1 MGIGD
6 IIRAR
11 RKELGL
17 TLEQVGDIVGVT
29 KNTVR
34 QWENG
39 NISNMRRDRI
49 AKLAEALKIDPMN
62 LIGEDGT
69 DAVENNYLRI
79 WGQPLIEAYRNAPD
93 YIQKA
98 ICQMLQIEQLTIP
111 ILPIK
116 EEKNN
121 GSNRKKSRS
130 AVAGK
135 AKRLGG
141 EGAEG
146 RSAESISEFDAR
158 PEGKEGGGSQG

>member
-6 IIRAR
+6 IIHAR

-17 TLEQVGDIVGVT
+17 TLEQVCDIVGVT

-39 NISNMRRDRI
+39 NISNMRRDKI
-49 AKLAEALKIDPMN
+49 AKLAEALKIDPIN

-69 DAVENNYLRI
+69 DEVENSYLRI

-111 ILPIK
+111 ILPTK
-116 EEKNN
+116 EGKNN

-135 AKRLGG
+135 TKRVGNQ
-141 EGAEG
+141 GAEG
-146 RSAESISEFDAR
+146 RSAESISKLDAR
-158 PEGKEGGGSQG
+158 QEGEEGGGN

>member
-6 IIRAR
+6 IIHAR

-17 TLEQVGDIVGVT
+17 TLEQVGEIVGVT

-49 AKLAEALKIDPMN
+49 AKLAEALKIDPIN

-69 DAVENNYLRI
+69 DEVENSYLRI
-79 WGQPLIEAYRNAPD
+79 WGQPLIAAYRNAPE

-111 ILPIK
+111 ILPTK

-135 AKRLGG
+135 AKRLGNQG
-141 EGAEG
+141 TEG
-146 RSAESISEFDAR
+146 RSAESISKLDPR
-158 PEGKEGGGSQG
+158 SEGKEGGGN